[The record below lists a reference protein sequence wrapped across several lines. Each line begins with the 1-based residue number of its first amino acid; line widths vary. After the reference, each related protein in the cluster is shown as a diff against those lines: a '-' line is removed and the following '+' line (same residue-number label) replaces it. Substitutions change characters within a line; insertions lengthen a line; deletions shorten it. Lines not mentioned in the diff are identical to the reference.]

1 MADRKNSVC
10 YLKKSKKKRC
20 TDDDESNKRTGSNRI
35 KFIQLYNKAYLNN
48 LVLGDLGLNCNYIQ

>member
-20 TDDDESNKRTGSNRI
+20 TDDDNQTKELEVI
-35 KFIQLYNKAYLNN
+35 E
-48 LVLGDLGLNCNYIQ
+48 

>member
-48 LVLGDLGLNCNYIQ
+48 LVLGILD